1 MSSDADHNTILA
13 NERTYAAWVRTGL
26 TALATGLGVERFLGG
41 VIPDPVI
48 RAISMSLLSF
58 SILVFIMGS
67 WRYILIGSKIPE
79 HKKFGAPIP
88 FILLLSILLVLVSVL
103 AIVGVW
109 LI

>member
-1 MSSDADHNTILA
+1 MSLEADHNTILA

-58 SILVFIMGS
+58 SILSFILGAQRYVHVGS
-67 WRYILIGSKIPE
+67 IVSKNT
-79 HKKFGAPIP
+79 KSGAPIP
-88 FILLLSILLVLVSVL
+88 LILLISILLVIVTIL